1 MATTNFSFTEL
12 NSTDNAGHTSI
23 NNVITSIDTI
33 LNASTRLLP
42 AGLATTS
49 GYTLVWSGGVLTTGQ
64 VDTAGIADGAV
75 TAAKVAA
82 DVATQAELDAHAA
95 DTTSVHG
102 ITDTSAL
109 ALKSGNTY
117 TGTHNFSGATI
128 NVPTA
133 SPGDNDTSAAST
145 AFVTNAVAN
154 ASAGVGTVNYA
165 ALTNDVKTFDVP
177 TSGTGVYFTTSGDF
191 TSDSLSTASAQNP
204 LVIANSSSA
213 ITLSLPNTI
222 GTEGATITVAQIG
235 IGAVTISP
243 KSGAAATIN
252 GSTTDVY
259 YPNEQYSIVTLVC
272 LSNSGSNGTWIITG
286 DYV

>member
-191 TSDSLSTASAQNP
+191 TSASLSTASAQNP